1 MDFKVHSQFD
11 PIDEQV
17 KAADKLT
24 EGILAGQKNQVLLGV
39 TGSGKTFTMA
49 QVIQKTQ
56 MPALIISHNKT
67 LAGQLYQEMRDF
79 FPENAVSYFVSYYD
93 YYQPEAYIP
102 STDTYIE
109 KEAQINETIDKLR
122 LASTSNILTRKD
134 PIVVA
139 SVSCIYN
146 IGSPVEYGRFILELK
161 VGGMYEQKDVMKRL
175 IDLQYERSEYD
186 FKRGTFRIRGNHV
199 DIYPAADDFGYRV
212 ELENNMV
219 TQILKMDP
227 LTGETVE
234 KRVGKDESVI
244 IYPAKQY
251 MTSPELYEDAEAQI
265 RVDLE
270 KEYKQLMK
278 NGKEFEARRLLK
290 KVNYDLEMLKEM
302 GYVNGIENYSRYFD
316 GRKPGDAPNSLLGY
330 FQHKFGDDWL
340 VFVDESHMTLPQIRG
355 MYNGDQARKRTL
367 IDYGFRLESALD
379 NRPMKFNEFYNGIHK
394 AIYVSATPNEY
405 EVELSKGRVIE
416 QLVRPTGIVD
426 PEVSIRPSSTEIPDV
441 VKEIKIRVE
450 RKERVLVASL
460 TKRIA
465 EDLTSYLKEQGIK
478 AEYLHSDIKTLD
490 RSEILNRL
498 RLAEFDVLVGINL
511 LREGIDLPEVTLVAI
526 LDADNEGFLRSKTA
540 LVQTMGRAARN
551 AGGEIII
558 YADKM
563 TKSITAAV
571 EEVKRRREYQVQYN
585 KEHHITPTTIFK
597 EIKKDIIKQEQKKQD
612 ALSELAAYEAIDSI
626 NTDSLTPQDKKG
638 LIEKLR
644 KEMRKQ
650 AKEMHFEAAI
660 AIRNKMI
667 EIESK

>member
-1 MDFKVHSQFD
+1 MKFKIHAQFF
-11 PIDEQV
+11 PIDEQI
-17 KAADKLT
+17 KAAHLLT
-24 EGILAGQKNQVLLGV
+24 QGIANNKKNQVLLGV

-49 QVIQKTQ
+49 QVIEKTQ

-102 STDTYIE
+102 QTDTYIE

-146 IGSPVEYGRFILELK
+146 IGSPIEYGRFILEIK
-161 VGGMYEQKDVMKRL
+161 VGGMYEQKNIMKRL
-175 IDLQYERSEYD
+175 IELQYERSEYD
-186 FKRGTFRIRGNHV
+186 FRRGTFRIRGNYI
-199 DIYPAADDFGYRV
+199 DIYPASDDFGHRV
-212 ELENNMV
+212 ELDNNV
-219 TQILKMDP
+219 VKHIIKIDP
-227 LTGETVE
+227 LTGQVLEIKT
-234 KRVGKDESVI
+234 KKDESI
-244 IYPAKQY
+244 IMYPAKQY
-251 MTSPELYEDAEAQI
+251 LTSREMYETAHVQI
-265 RVDLE
+265 RADVAR
-270 KEYKQLMK
+270 EYSQLLK
-278 NGKEFEARRLLK
+278 KGKEFEARRLLK
-290 KVNYDLEMLKEM
+290 KVNYDLEMIKEM

-316 GRKPGDAPNSLLGY
+316 GRNPGDPPHSLLDY
-330 FQHKFGDDWL
+330 FNHRFGKNWL

-379 NRPMKFNEFYNGIHK
+379 NRPMKFIEFYSSIHK
-394 AIYVSATPNEY
+394 AVYVSATPNDY
-405 EVELSKGRVIE
+405 EVALSKGMVVE

-426 PEVSIRPSSTEIPDV
+426 PEVSIRKSSSEIPDL
-441 VKEIKIRVE
+441 VKEIKKRVE
-450 RKERVLVASL
+450 KKERVLVASL

-465 EDLTSYLKEQGIK
+465 EDLTTYLIKQEIK

-490 RSEILNRL
+490 RSEILNKL

-511 LREGIDLPEVTLVAI
+511 LREGLDLPEVTLVAI

-540 LVQTMGRAARN
+540 LIQTMGRAARN
-551 AGGEIII
+551 ISGVVII
-558 YADKM
+558 YADKV
-563 TKSITAAV
+563 TGSIKQAV
-571 EEVKRRREYQVQYN
+571 EEVTRRREYQLQYN
-585 KEHHITPTTIFK
+585 KMNHITPTTIQK
-597 EIKKDIIKQEQKKQD
+597 EIRKDIIKQEQKRQD
-612 ALSELAAYEAIDSI
+612 ALSDIEAFEAIERI
-626 NTDSLTPQDKKG
+626 NTDSLTPHDKKN

-650 AKEMHFEAAI
+650 AREMHFEAAI
-660 AIRNKMI
+660 AMRNKI
-667 EIESK
+667 NELDI